1 MFVIKF
7 EFDVD
12 CNVVRLTAKL
22 YTEGDEPPQSF
33 LSFTVVNYNSV
44 YEVATFWHCLQQMF
58 GKTTQ
63 YSNLDCCYV
72 FSSSH

>member
-1 MFVIKF
+1 MFVIVF

-22 YTEGDEPPQSF
+22 HTEGDEPPQSF

-44 YEVATFWHCLQQMF
+44 YQVETFWHCSQQMF
-58 GKTTQ
+58 RNHCTVFRIR
-63 YSNLDCCYV
+63 NLTEIT
-72 FSSSH
+72 